1 MEREPVNTIYSDFFQ
16 QPTCLAKL
24 DISKE
29 LAAGKGMLFTRADS
43 EVGDT
48 EYSNI
53 IHRIIIFYFVILYI
67 NILKT

>member
-1 MEREPVNTIYSDFFQ
+1 M
-16 QPTCLAKL
+16 CLAKL
-24 DISKE
+24 DSSKE
-29 LAAGKGMLFTRADS
+29 LATGKGMLFTIADS

-53 IHRIIIFYFVILYI
+53 IHRIIIFYFVIQHTNIL